1 MRVSTVLSI
10 FGCVASLATSAA
22 GQRLRDIAP
31 YLMADRAAEVT
42 LARTAAPRAVSD
54 SATVLVLTRKGYV
67 QAAAGSNGFTCLV
80 IRSFSSSA
88 NDPEFW
94 NARVRAPHCFNP
106 PAARTLLPVML
117 GNVEWLLAG
126 MTPTDVEARTRK
138 AYASGRFSLPARGAM
153 AYMLSPQQYITD
165 RNPHWLPHLM
175 LYFDRSLSP
184 TNWGAGDGTTPTP
197 VIDATATDPTSPVL
211 TLLVPVRR
219 WSDGTLA
226 LEAPS
231 RSTSPR

>member
-1 MRVSTVLSI
+1 MRIS
-10 FGCVASLATSAA
+10 SLALIVGSVALRSTSAA
-22 GQRLRDIAP
+22 SQRLSDVAP
-31 YLMADRAAEVT
+31 YLMADRAAEVA
-42 LARTAAPRAVSD
+42 LARTAAPPAISD

-67 QAAAGSNGFTCLV
+67 QAVAGSNGFTCLV
-80 IRSFSSSA
+80 IRSFSASV

-94 NARVRAPHCFNP
+94 NRRVRAPHCFNP

-117 GNVEWLLAG
+117 ANVEWLLSG
-126 MTPTDVEARTRK
+126 MTPVDVEARTRES
-138 AYASGRFSLPARGAM
+138 YASGRFSLPARGAM

-175 LYFDRSLSP
+175 LYFDRSLPAS
-184 TNWGAGDGTTPTP
+184 TWGAGDGTEPI
-197 VIDATATDPTSPVL
+197 IDATTTDPTSPVL

-226 LEAPS
+226 IVAPKPETRS
-231 RSTSPR
+231 R

>member
-1 MRVSTVLSI
+1 MRIST
-10 FGCVASLATSAA
+10 LALIVGSVMLRSTSAA
-22 GQRLRDIAP
+22 GQQLADVAP
-31 YLMADRAAEVT
+31 YLIADRAAEVA
-42 LARTAAPRAVSD
+42 LARTAAPRAISD
-54 SATVLVLTRKGYV
+54 SATELVLTRKGYV
-67 QAAAGSNGFTCLV
+67 QASAGSNGFTCLV

-94 NARVRAPHCFNP
+94 NTRVRAPHCFNA

-117 GNVEWLLAG
+117 ANVEWLLGG
-126 MTPTDVEARTRK
+126 MTPVDVEARTKK

-165 RNPHWLPHLM
+165 RNPHWVPHLM
-175 LYFDRSLSP
+175 LYFDRSLPAS
-184 TNWGAGDGTTPTP
+184 TWGAGDGSAPTP
-197 VIDATATDPTSPVL
+197 VIDATAADPTSPVL

-226 LEAPS
+226 LEAQKPS
-231 RSTSPR
+231 TLSR